1 MDNHDLPQPRKARK
15 SKRLKDSP
23 EVRIANITEY
33 WHVLGQHPTLGD
45 DWRELRECV
54 IDTLVGDLTIPEGS
68 RWERDTPLH
77 LRVPDQAALRTAI
90 PPERRADCA
99 RELQRLEGDLAGS
112 TAVMYL
118 QAAAVYITTR
128 YPNLHA
134 CRLHLDNDVLRRAF
148 RAVLAADRWEAGLE
162 WLIRRM
168 RETNDPRKPTGA
180 QLREAAG
187 LWEIAP
193 APSPGRRRL
202 LPGIEPRVPALHLRQ
217 IDTEAPDGDDPQ
229 GTVIAIYVT
238 RCTSERACLAAA
250 RTQWNRYAPPIGKR
264 ERGASIDLAGRMAN
278 YRTWWAWYSAQPEH
292 LGGDYRLRT
301 AVGRGEVGDTHDW
314 ATSPSGFQYDV
325 DAAWTW
331 LQRVETLPDAHA
343 FIRDFSPMPGGAGGN

>member
-23 EVRIANITEY
+23 EVRIANLTEY
-33 WHVLGQHPTLGD
+33 WHVLGQHPTLGN

-99 RELQRLEGDLAGS
+99 RELQRPEGDLAGS

-148 RAVLAADRWEAGLE
+148 RAVLAADWWEAGLE
-162 WLIRRM
+162 WLIPTRAGDERPAQADRRAAPGGGGALGD
-168 RETNDPRKPTGA
+168 RPGTLARTPPATPRCRVQGA
-180 QLREAAG
+180 GAAP
-187 LWEIAP
+187 P
-193 APSPGRRRL
+193 ATLYP
-202 LPGIEPRVPALHLRQ
+202 
-217 IDTEAPDGDDPQ
+217 EAPDGDDPQ
-229 GTVIAIYVT
+229 GTVIAIYVS
-238 RCTSERACLAAA
+238 RVPPS
-250 RTQWNRYAPPIGKR
+250 AP
-264 ERGASIDLAGRMAN
+264 A
-278 YRTWWAWYSAQPEH
+278 
-292 LGGDYRLRT
+292 
-301 AVGRGEVGDTHDW
+301 
-314 ATSPSGFQYDV
+314 
-325 DAAWTW
+325 W
-331 LQRVETLPDAHA
+331 LQRGRSGTATPRRSASA
-343 FIRDFSPMPGGAGGN
+343 SGGPASIWRGAWPTIAPGGPGTRRSPSTSAATIACARPWVGGR

>member
-23 EVRIANITEY
+23 EVRIANLTEY
-33 WHVLGQHPTLGD
+33 WHVLGQHPTLGN

-99 RELQRLEGDLAGS
+99 RELQRPEGDLAGS

-162 WLIRRM
+162 WLIDACGRRTT
-168 RETNDPRKPTGA
+168 RASR
-180 QLREAAG
+180 
-187 LWEIAP
+187 P
-193 APSPGRRRL
+193 ARSSGRRRGSGRSPRHPRPDAAGYSPVSN
-202 LPGIEPRVPALHLRQ
+202 PGCR
-217 IDTEAPDGDDPQ
+217 
-229 GTVIAIYVT
+229 
-238 RCTSERACLAAA
+238 RCTSGR
-250 RTQWNRYAPPIGKR
+250 PIPR
-264 ERGASIDLAGRMAN
+264 
-278 YRTWWAWYSAQPEH
+278 P
-292 LGGDYRLRT
+292 RT
-301 AVGRGEVGDTHDW
+301 ATIPR
-314 ATSPSGFQYDV
+314 A
-325 DAAWTW
+325 
-331 LQRVETLPDAHA
+331 R
-343 FIRDFSPMPGGAGGN
+343 